1 MDISAS
7 KKIIESVQFY
17 QNTLKYVTKMIIDFP
32 CRLRC
37 CDWPNLVTRLSMTF
51 GLAIDKMQLLV
62 SVEWG
67 CPLDTAQIWVYV
79 TKQWVCVAH
88 EKY

>member
-1 MDISAS
+1 
-7 KKIIESVQFY
+7 
-17 QNTLKYVTKMIIDFP
+17 
-32 CRLRC
+32 
-37 CDWPNLVTRLSMTF
+37 MTF
-51 GLAIDKMQLLV
+51 GLAIDKMQLLA

-79 TKQWVCVAH
+79 TKQSVCVAH